1 MTTPID
7 IFDILSDTREGRQI
21 GFQTLLDRISEPTRI
36 FRPFLPEGRSGPLP
50 VQPRG
55 PQPPP
60 NTIVDPT
67 RPTPVQGT
75 PRIPGEDLFRP
86 GVVTP
91 FNRQFISS
99 SLFPAAENEF
109 FGALGRRIEQGQDPI
124 TFTDF
129 LNNDFNLQ
137 RRIRRTPSQ
146 QVGSSISRLTSPARF
161 LFSQ

>member
-21 GFQTLLDRISEPTRI
+21 GFQTILDRLSRQQRSPVTQ
-36 FRPFLPEGRSGPLP
+36 FNRPFVS
-50 VQPRG
+50 
-55 PQPPP
+55 
-60 NTIVDPT
+60 N
-67 RPTPVQGT
+67 
-75 PRIPGEDLFRP
+75 
-86 GVVTP
+86 
-91 FNRQFISS
+91 
-99 SLFPAAENEF
+99 LFPSLENEF
-109 FGALGRRIEQGQDPI
+109 FGALGNRISQGQEPI